1 MSEQNQQPQQEIDNS
16 MFKFKLNLD
25 VINMMLSKL
34 GKLPYEESAGIISLI
49 MRQVQPQIEKLQ
61 AERAA
66 AAAAEQQPEQPAA

>member
-1 MSEQNQQPQQEIDNS
+1 MSETSYDNP

-25 VINMMLSKL
+25 VINQMLALL
-34 GKLPYEESAGIISLI
+34 GEQPYKQSAGIINLI

-66 AAAAEQQPEQPAA
+66 AEGQPEAPPEQPQA